1 MKLIKMKKGKQIR
14 TVHLNK
20 VAELEKQGWKKDGK
34 IIDVKV
40 KTIPVKKAINKKP
53 TAPAVKEK

>member
-1 MKLIKMKKGKQIR
+1 MKFIKMKKGKLIR
-14 TVHLNK
+14 TVHPDK
-20 VAELEKQGWKKDGK
+20 VAELENTGWKKDGK

-40 KTIPVKKAINKKP
+40 KTVPVKKAINKKP